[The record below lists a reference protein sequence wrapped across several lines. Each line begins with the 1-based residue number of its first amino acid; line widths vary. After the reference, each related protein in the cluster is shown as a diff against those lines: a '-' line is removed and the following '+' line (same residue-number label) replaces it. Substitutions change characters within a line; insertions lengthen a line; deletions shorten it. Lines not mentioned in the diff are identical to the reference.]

1 MSLGSKL
8 RIDSMGIFLTLVF
21 YIITGIVSIGVL
33 PLANYPPHVGI
44 VAILSLITAYGL
56 FRKRSWALYPVAML
70 FLIVTILALYMIYYL
85 FLADLLIGIGM
96 IAYLIL
102 TWIATAYTANRRTK
116 LES

>member
-8 RIDSMGIFLTLVF
+8 GIDNMGMLLASVF

-44 VAILSLITAYGL
+44 IAILSLITAYGL
-56 FRKRSWALYPVAML
+56 LRKRSWALYPVVML
-70 FLIVTILALYMIYYL
+70 FLIGTILALYMIYYL
-85 FLADLLIGIGM
+85 FLADLFIGISM
-96 IAYLIL
+96 IVYLIL